1 MASIASNVTPNPN
14 PNTNVVVLSLRK
26 PLSCA
31 FASNSS
37 FFGNKFIGKSLSASI
52 QRKRSDTA
60 RFAGLAPINASS
72 SSHSFDVVIVGAGII
87 GMSIARQFLLES
99 DLSVAVV
106 DAAVPCSGAT
116 GADLK
121 CMNNSGQARQGYLW
135 MVHKEPGNDKWEL
148 AMRSRKLWEM
158 MAENVQQQGMNPLEI
173 LGWKKTEIKAELS
186 NRAEIDERTMN
197 DNHEEEQLR
206 QSRDKSIGSRSQAEA
221 VAREL
226 LVARSLQ
233 SNQTNHREEK
243 VDSGTPRGSL
253 LVGKTPKQSAMLKRK
268 VDQLS
273 EAGLRAEFLSSC
285 DLLLEEPAL
294 MVGEEGGAAFLPDD
308 CQLDAQCTVAFI
320 EKANRHFA
328 SEGRYAEFY
337 HQPATSLLRS
347 GSGEVKAVQTSK
359 NILYSKKVVVIAT
372 GCWSGSLM
380 HDLIGDSDIHLDVPV
395 KPRKGHLLVLENLN
409 AIKLNHGL
417 MEVGYVDHEAAALD
431 SSVSASGPV
440 HAQIS
445 SISMTATMDAWG
457 NLVLVNIKLLEV
469 FELTEGVR
477 KLKASLKY
485 MDLICNLLSD
495 GSKRII
501 VVGSGPPRYLFNGF
515 NAYTFAG
522 LRMEE
527 ITVLV
532 RIYVSSRQFVGFDT
546 EIDESIINRIWE
558 RAVEFFPA
566 LIEFSL
572 RDFRES
578 REVRIGLRP
587 YMPDGKPMI
596 GPVPGLSNLFL
607 AAGHEGEGLSLALGT
622 AEMVANMVLGNPGK
636 VDHAPFA
643 LESRSCMF
651 K

>member
-26 PLSCA
+26 PLSCT

-37 FFGNKFIGKSLSASI
+37 LFGNKFIGKSLSASI

-116 GADLK
+116 GA
-121 CMNNSGQARQGYLW
+121 GQGYLW

-158 MAENVQQQGMNPLEI
+158 MAENVRQQGMNPLEI
-173 LGWKKTEIKAELS
+173 LGWK
-186 NRAEIDERTMN
+186 RT
-197 DNHEEEQLR
+197 
-206 QSRDKSIGSRSQAEA
+206 
-221 VAREL
+221 
-226 LVARSLQ
+226 
-233 SNQTNHREEK
+233 
-243 VDSGTPRGSL
+243 GSL
-253 LVGKTPKQSAMLKRK
+253 LVGKTPKQSTMLKRK

-273 EAGLRAEFLSSC
+273 EAGLRAKFLSSY

-320 EKANRHFA
+320 EKANRQFA

-409 AIKLNHGL
+409 SIKLNHGL

-457 NLVLVNIKLLEV
+457 NLVL
-469 FELTEGVR
+469 G
-477 KLKASLKY
+477 
-485 MDLICNLLSD
+485 
-495 GSKRII
+495 
-501 VVGSGPPRYLFNGF
+501 
-515 NAYTFAG
+515 
-522 LRMEE
+522 
-527 ITVLV
+527 
-532 RIYVSSRQFVGFDT
+532 SSRQFVGFDT